1 VGEEDYRECVY
12 NYTARQMTSDSDSL
26 NAFLGIVAY
35 LRKSWFPEGL
45 TWGMP
50 MTDFPQALRWYHP
63 RWVKPRRRPA
73 FPSWSW
79 TGWEGQAIYSGSL
92 DQTNTKEQGR
102 LDISTHMTVQFVEV
116 QDQILIL
123 DAYIVKLDIRTQP
136 FSDAF
141 VHGTDELL
149 GPVKEGNVLHNNTLP
164 STTADFLIVERVK
177 YRVARDRPLREDIYM
192 LLLDWENGIAIRRT
206 KVRLFLGSS
215 NADFERAGARIQRVR
230 MK

>member
-1 VGEEDYRECVY
+1 
-12 NYTARQMTSDSDSL
+12 MTNDSDSL

-35 LRKSWFPEGL
+35 LQKAWFPKGL

-50 MTDFPQALRWYHP
+50 MADFPQALRWYHP
-63 RWVKPRRRPA
+63 RWAKPRRRSA

-92 DQTNTKEQGR
+92 NQASTTERGR
-102 LDISTHMTVQFVEV
+102 LDISTDMTVQFVEV
-116 QDQILIL
+116 QDQTLTL
-123 DAYIVKLDIRTQP
+123 DAYIIKLDIRTQP

-164 STTADFLIVERVK
+164 SVTADFLIVERVK
-177 YRVARDRPLREDIYM
+177 YRVARDRTFREDVYM
-192 LLLDWENGIAIRRT
+192 LLLDWENGIATRRT

-215 NADFERAGARIQRVR
+215 DIYFERAGAKLKRVR